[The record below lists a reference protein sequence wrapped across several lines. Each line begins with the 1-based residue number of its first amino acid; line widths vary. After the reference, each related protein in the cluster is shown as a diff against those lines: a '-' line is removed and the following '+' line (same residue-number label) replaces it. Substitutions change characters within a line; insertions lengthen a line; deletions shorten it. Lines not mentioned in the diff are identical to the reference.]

1 MATKTDFLALD
12 VKEIKGDVKTLLQQ
26 SAVHTQVLS
35 EHEKRSRQL
44 EERFQPIEA
53 IYIFG
58 AKAAILLTVLAT
70 IGTLIQVGLG
80 LLKK

>member
-1 MATKTDFLALD
+1 MATKTDFLAQD
-12 VKEIKGDVKTLLQQ
+12 VKEIKSDVKVLLQQ

-35 EHEKRSRQL
+35 EHEKRSRHL

-58 AKAAILLTVLAT
+58 AKTTILLTVLAT
-70 IGTLIQVGLG
+70 IGTIVRVGIE
-80 LLKK
+80 LLK